1 MDDSQVV
8 VSATDLHREFRTADT
23 VVSVL
28 KGLSV
33 RVDRKEMAAVV
44 GASGVGKS
52 TLLHLLGGLDRPS
65 RGEVAIGGI
74 SLNDQSETELA
85 RLRNRKVGFV
95 FQHHYLLED
104 FDARENVMIPMLV
117 AGRDHAHARERAE
130 LLMVQVGLSDRMT
143 HRPGQLSGGEQQRV
157 AVARALA
164 NDPEIVLADE
174 PSGNLDT
181 VTGRKLHDLLFQLN
195 EDKGV
200 TFVIATH
207 NRELAK
213 SCDRQLEIVDGKIGN
228 ETKGR

>member
-1 MDDSQVV
+1 MEYSGAV
-8 VSATDLHREFRTADT
+8 VSATDMHREFRTADA
-23 VVSVL
+23 VVQVL
-28 KGLSV
+28 KGLTV
-33 RVDRKEMAAVV
+33 HVGRQEMAAVV

-65 RGEVAIGGI
+65 RGNVSLGGV
-74 SLNDQSETELA
+74 SLNDQSETQLA

-104 FDARENVMIPMLV
+104 FDARENVLIPMLV
-117 AGRDHAHARERAE
+117 AGATRTVAQERAE
-130 LLMVQVGLSDRMT
+130 LLLTQVGLRDRMT

-181 VTGRKLHDLLFQLN
+181 ATGRRLHDLLFKLN
-195 EDKGV
+195 AEKEV

-207 NRELAK
+207 NRELAER
-213 SCDRQLEIVDGKIGN
+213 CDRQLEIVDGRIGN
-228 ETKGR
+228 DTKGR